1 MLLKNK
7 TWKKRAEYIK
17 DAPGFPHEDPGA
29 FLFSKL
35 RCVSTTFFSRRT
47 GAIGLWSRSFLS
59 TDKERPV
66 FPKKSHLYYYN
77 LLNNR
82 YCCIIICLNTLLDRR
97 RIR

>member
-7 TWKKRAEYIK
+7 TWNKRAEYIK

-47 GAIGLWSRSFLS
+47 GAIGLWSRSFFEHGQGTARIS
-59 TDKERPV
+59 KKEAFV
-66 FPKKSHLYYYN
+66 
-77 LLNNR
+77 LLQSVE
-82 YCCIIICLNTLLDRR
+82 
-97 RIR
+97 